1 MIEQVTNLTKK
12 SFDGYSGPI
21 EKFKLKN
28 VIFGYNG
35 RGKSSLAIGL
45 KDAYLDKPMSSEANF
60 RFFSKD
66 YVEDNLILKDPVTGG
81 KSKDKI
87 PGVIAHFSKKD
98 VKAED
103 DIKRLQGQITELGP
117 IRNQLETL
125 KSDARKAV
133 NAIHDRRKGTANI
146 ARKNKDFDIEKV
158 IELYT
163 QDLDAAKKI

>member
-12 SFDGYSGPI
+12 SFDGYSGPV

-45 KDAYLDKPMSSEANF
+45 KDAYLDNALSSEGNF

-81 KSKDKI
+81 
-87 PGVIAHFSKKD
+87 
-98 VKAED
+98 
-103 DIKRLQGQITELGP
+103 
-117 IRNQLETL
+117 
-125 KSDARKAV
+125 
-133 NAIHDRRKGTANI
+133 
-146 ARKNKDFDIEKV
+146 
-158 IELYT
+158 
-163 QDLDAAKKI
+163 